1 LVPKI
6 IHSTRLGDKLAT
18 TIEADLINMTIKSD
32 LLTANLE
39 ELLDAAWKYREHA
52 FIIGPTKV
60 GAAVLTKEGLI
71 FGGCNVEHRFR
82 CHDVH
87 AEVNAISSMVAG
99 GHTDLAVIAVVA
111 EREKFTPC
119 GGCLDWIFQFGGN
132 TCEVIWQSKEG
143 GDVLSYLAVD
153 LMPHYP
159 F

>member
-1 LVPKI
+1 M
-6 IHSTRLGDKLAT
+6 T
-18 TIEADLINMTIKSD
+18 TKSD
-32 LLTANLE
+32 LLNANLK
-39 ELLDAAWKYREHA
+39 ELLDVAWKYREHA

-60 GAAVLTKEGLI
+60 GAAVLTKQGLI

-132 TCEVIWQSKEG
+132 TCEVICQSKEG